1 MTDRFCLISTA
12 EYQRQKRLRRER
24 NSRYLGT
31 HPDFRVNHMGP
42 NESERKFEKRQLK
55 IRERPF
61 IFWDGEGPQDTGYSL
76 FGNSAGYEVCYPG
89 LSTKDCLELITQT
102 GREHPQAIHISF
114 GFNYDVSMIL
124 KDLSHRSLRALA
136 KLNATSWNYWRI
148 EHIPHKWFKV
158 SFVVNNEP
166 RVTVKIYDIRTFF
179 QGGYVGC
186 LEKFNVGTPEQLA
199 ILTSGK
205 ANRPDFMWADIEEI
219 KEYWKLELELGPKL
233 GDALRA
239 SLDAAGYLP
248 YSWHGPGA
256 LARMALRR
264 HGVYKA
270 MAKTPARVQHA
281 ARYAYA
287 GGRFDPY
294 IIGEVN
300 GPIYEADINSAYP
313 FYATSLPNLARGKWR
328 NGRKF
333 ETGKFGLYH
342 IRYHRP
348 DPVKEPSY
356 VYPLFRRIDNHLVRY
371 PHRVEGWYWAPEA
384 ELVKDDP
391 NAEFVESLV
400 FDEDDPSDRPFAFLA
415 EYFARRKRM
424 DRDGDI
430 GGYGYKILINAIYG
444 QLAQRAGW
452 DKKKRTPPRSHQL
465 EWAGYITSAC
475 RAAVCKAARECG
487 DKLISINTDSVM
499 ALCPLDDIVDTG
511 NELGQWKTS
520 QYSGGLF
527 WQSGIYTLQE
537 DMGYPPE
544 LDYGWNKARTRGI
557 PRGQYTTDQLRD
569 CIRNR
574 KPLRLTRK
582 MFITYALANM
592 GSWDKLN
599 TWNAEP
605 SDYEFGGNEGKR
617 THMFITRPGYPRNPD
632 GSPKCFAL
640 CRGLPKFMHR
650 TMNNI
655 IGMGGEDMWSKPHW
669 LPWLD
674 EPSQIKSQIDAYMVD
689 LNELDPEEEWNYAD
703 VPV

>member
-1 MTDRFCLISTA
+1 MLFRSH
-12 EYQRQKRLRRER
+12 YR
-24 NSRYLGT
+24 GT
-31 HPDFRVNHMGP
+31 HPDYRINHHGP
-42 NESERKFEKRQLK
+42 DDAEKSFEKRQLK
-55 IRERPF
+55 VRERPF

-76 FGNSAGYEVCYPG
+76 FGNSAGYEICYPT
-89 LSTKDCLELITQT
+89 LSTEDCLELITQT
-102 GREHPQAIHISF
+102 GREHRQAIHISF

-124 KDLSHRSLRALA
+124 KDLPHRSLRALA
-136 KLNATSWNYWRI
+136 KLNNTSWKYWRL

-158 SFVVNNEP
+158 SFVVKNEP

-179 QGGYVGC
+179 QGGYVSC
-186 LEKFNVGTPEQLA
+186 LQRFNVGTPDQLTR
-199 ILTSGK
+199 LSSGK
-205 ANRPDFMWADIEEI
+205 ANRPEFMWAEIGEI

-264 HGVYKA
+264 HKVYDA

-294 IIGEVN
+294 LIGEIS

-313 FYATSLPNLARGKWR
+313 FYATQLPNLARGKWR
-328 NGRKF
+328 NGRRF
-333 ETGKFGLYH
+333 EEGKFALYH
-342 IRYHRP
+342 IRYHSP
-348 DPVKEPSY
+348 HPVENVSY
-356 VYPLFRRIDNHLVRY
+356 VYPLFRRTHDHMVRF
-371 PHRVEGWYWAPEA
+371 PHKVEGWYWTPEA

-391 NAEFVESLV
+391 HAEFVESIV
-400 FDEDDPSDRPFAFLA
+400 FDEFDPSDRPFAFLA
-415 EYFARRKRM
+415 DYFKRRKLL
-424 DRDGDI
+424 DKNGDI

-452 DKKKRTPPRSHQL
+452 DRKKRIPPRSHQL

-475 RAAVCKAARECG
+475 RAAVRKAAIQCG
-487 DKLISINTDSVM
+487 DKLISINTDSVV

-511 NELGQWKTS
+511 NGLGQWKTS
-520 QYSGGLF
+520 EYLGGMF

-537 DMGYPPE
+537 DMGYPAS

-557 PRGQYTTDQLRD
+557 PRGQYTADQLRE
-569 CIRNR
+569 CIRTC
-574 KPLRLTRK
+574 KPLTLIRK
-582 MFITYALANM
+582 MFVTYALANM

-605 SDYEFGGNEGKR
+605 SDYEFGGTGGKR
-617 THMFITRPGYPRNPD
+617 LHMFITRPGYPRNTE
-632 GSPKCFAL
+632 GTPKCYTL
-640 CRGLPKFMHR
+640 CNGLPKYMHR
-650 TMNNI
+650 TMNNLLAF
-655 IGMGGEDMWSKPHW
+655 GGADWWSAPHW
-669 LPWLD
+669 LPWL
-674 EPSQIKSQIDAYMVD
+674 EPPDVIKTQIDGYMID
-689 LNELDPEEEWNYAD
+689 LNELNPEEEWSYAD
-703 VPV
+703 LSV